1 MGDGAYEYLSNMEYT
16 KEITK
21 INKHHMP
28 ATSPESVVTPIAQQ
42 LEVSYNLQ
50 LTIPTMSQGMV
61 TGHHI
66 NSYVGWGEESFLA
79 ERQEMDSSGDVLWHI
94 KRKLAVFNDTEVLP
108 QESTIIYRDGTMVTS
123 KRTYTLSLKTASET
137 LLIDNIVQMHKVYGY
152 NEKDKMVA
160 VDQTI
165 YKTNGDFSRREVY
178 RLRIKDGKS
187 VMQREDFDATG
198 KKIAQYPDIC
208 TKELIPSGVVI
219 DV

>member
-1 MGDGAYEYLSNMEYT
+1 
-16 KEITK
+16 
-21 INKHHMP
+21 MP
-28 ATSPESVVTPIAQQ
+28 ATSSKSVLTPTAQK
-42 LEVSYNLQ
+42 LEGSYKLQ

-66 NSYVGWGEESFLA
+66 NSYIGWGEESFLA
-79 ERQEMDSSGDVLWHI
+79 ERQELDSSGELLWHI

-123 KRTYTLSLKTASET
+123 KRTYTMHLEAATET
-137 LLIDNIVQMHKVYGY
+137 LLIDNIVQMHKVYSY
-152 NEKDKMVA
+152 DEENKMIA
-160 VDQTI
+160 IDQTI

-178 RLRIKDGKS
+178 RLNTKSGKS
-187 VMQREDFDATG
+187 VMQREDFDAQG
-198 KKIAQYPDIC
+198 KKVAKYPDIC

>member
-1 MGDGAYEYLSNMEYT
+1 MSPSSSSVLVPSVT
-16 KEITK
+16 K
-21 INKHHMP
+21 
-28 ATSPESVVTPIAQQ
+28 

-61 TGHHI
+61 TGHHL

-79 ERQEMDSSGDVLWHI
+79 ERQEMDTSGEVVWHI
-94 KRKLAVFNDTEVLP
+94 KRTLAVFNDSEVLP
-108 QESTIIYRDGTMVTS
+108 QESTIIYRDGTIVTS
-123 KRTYTLSLKTASET
+123 KRSYTATLKTASET
-137 LLIDNIVQMHKVYGY
+137 LLIDSIPQMYKAYSY

-160 VDQTI
+160 IDQTI

-178 RLRIKDGKS
+178 TLQMKEGKS
-187 VMQREDFDATG
+187 FMQREDFDQKG
-198 KKIAQYPDIC
+198 KKIATYPDIC

>member
-1 MGDGAYEYLSNMEYT
+1 MSAPFSLLS
-16 KEITK
+16 
-21 INKHHMP
+21 P
-28 ATSPESVVTPIAQQ
+28 RVSA
-42 LEVSYNLQ
+42 LETSYNLQ

-79 ERQEMDSSGDVLWHI
+79 ERQELDSTGEVLWHV
-94 KRKLAVFNDTEVLP
+94 KRTLAVFNDSEVLP

-123 KRTYTLSLKTASET
+123 KRTYTMKLKPASET
-137 LLIDNIVQMHKVYGY
+137 LLIDGVMQMHKVYGY
-152 NEKDKMVA
+152 NEKGKMVSL
-160 VDQTI
+160 DQTL

-178 RLRIKDGKS
+178 QLQMREGKS
-187 VMQREDFDATG
+187 YMHRDDFDAKG
-198 KKIAQYPDIC
+198 QNIASYPDVA